1 MSDWRE
7 VVGHDFTPEDFAKME
22 AEGQRIIM
30 ESRTLAEIRKMQ
42 EITQV
47 ELAERLEMTQGAIAQ
62 LEGRNDTRVST
73 LRAALEQMGGS
84 LKIVAEMPGQPP
96 VQVSGFE

>member
-1 MSDWRE
+1 
-7 VVGHDFTPEDFAKME
+7 
-22 AEGQRIIM
+22 
-30 ESRTLAEIRKMQ
+30 
-42 EITQV
+42 
-47 ELAERLEMTQGAIAQ
+47 MTQGAIAQ

>member
-22 AEGQRIIM
+22 AEGQRIIK

>member
-7 VVGHDFTPEDFAKME
+7 VVGHDFTAEDFAKMDT
-22 AEGQRIIM
+22 EGERIVM

-47 ELAERLEMTQGAIAQ
+47 ELAERLEMTQGAVAQ

-73 LRAALEQMGGS
+73 LRAAVEQMGGS
-84 LKIVAEMPGQPP
+84 LKIIAEIPGQPP
-96 VQVSGFE
+96 VQISGFE

>member
-7 VVGHDFTPEDFAKME
+7 VVGHDFTAEDFAKMDV
-22 AEGQRIIM
+22 EGERIVM

-47 ELAERLEMTQGAIAQ
+47 ELAERLEMTQGAVAQ

-73 LRAALEQMGGS
+73 LRAAVEQMGGS
-84 LKIVAEMPGQPP
+84 LKIIAEIPGQPP
-96 VQVSGFE
+96 VQISGFE